1 MYIQQRR
8 FSGGLVAGGRRR
20 TGIYNVFMVFSHN
33 ANGTA
38 PAKNN
43 LILQHKLE
51 GKIPWYRVSHKKKID
66 LEFVAFF
73 LI

>member
-51 GKIPWYRVSHKKKID
+51 GKIPWYRVSHKKK
-66 LEFVAFF
+66 
-73 LI
+73 